1 MIILEYR
8 NTTTVLQKVTWTNV
22 IGDLNGEKIVEKFY
36 EKEWKKINQ
45 KEFKMEEVATRK
57 GDKPYVKWKGYDNSY
72 NS

>member
-1 MIILEYR
+1 MLEYR
-8 NTTTVLQKVTWTNV
+8 NTTTVLQKVTWTNA
-22 IGDLNGEKIVEKFY
+22 IGDLNGEKIVERFY

-57 GDKPYVKWKGYDNSY
+57 GDKPYGKWKGYDNSY